1 MLILTTSN
9 HLYSERERNI
19 LEYIHVYDHLKKCVR
34 REPVVSIFHFFWQT
48 NTVHFFRQKNTV
60 HRNILDQKSTGR
72 SDGLISCVRYLN
84 AAQFRK
90 YVFLSTF
97 FHPENNRKTYKN
109 SVRAVLFAT
118 TIHISGKST
127 IRPVL
132 FVEFGAP

>member
-1 MLILTTSN
+1 MNSL
-9 HLYSERERNI
+9 HFRFCG
-19 LEYIHVYDHLKKCVR
+19 KKK
-34 REPVVSIFHFFWQT
+34 
-48 NTVHFFRQKNTV
+48 TVHFFRQKNTV
-60 HRNILDQKSTGR
+60 HRNILGQKSTGR

-109 SVRAVLFAT
+109 SMRAVLFAN

-127 IRPVL
+127 VRPVL
-132 FVEFGAP
+132 FVEFGAL

>member
-1 MLILTTSN
+1 MISDLFNSFLLATLILHFSRPCMYRIYDRTSQGAT
-9 HLYSERERNI
+9 
-19 LEYIHVYDHLKKCVR
+19 
-34 REPVVSIFHFFWQT
+34 VSIFIFVVKK
-48 NTVHFFRQKNTV
+48 TVHFFRQKNTV
-60 HRNILDQKSTGR
+60 HRNILGQKSTGR

-127 IRPVL
+127 VRPVL